1 MLSPTFERG
10 QGTKASVRDLWQL
23 QSLPSF
29 GADGTRECYFVHR
42 VTGSQQWEA
51 PPGFFIDEV
60 ERQISNESID
70 ELLTSCSSP
79 AEILTHIGLVPLT
92 SAFLNLLEA
101 FESGED
107 TAKTVD
113 VTPLHLVFLR
123 LRRSRI
129 RSLHHFG
136 ESAWV
141 EACSA
146 FGFALPSTIASFLT
160 CYLPAATAMEGAI
173 LLSEMSI
180 SDERIAKGLINGDI
194 SSIHG
199 MINECTRGLRRA
211 LFGRKEALEYR
222 TANGEIILQNDNLF
236 VDSFMLIAWLQ
247 FLTILLESH
256 AATDIGEQSLSHNFL
271 DDASLI
277 SLSSVLIEI
286 LQCSSSNPNASLC
299 ALRLLGLLHSSA
311 QNEDQKRRYL
321 SDTISME
328 GFGSMLV
335 RSLDGLLDS
344 SVSNSTAETVFHV
357 LSSELPG
364 KNEDLLTVLITNQDR
379 LLLSLLRFASAL
391 IEYKTSD
398 SYTSKSSSQVS
409 STSSATTTTT
419 TTTHC
424 VLYST
429 DAKVLVEI
437 AIRECS
443 NLPDGSYLIRSAW
456 FDLIHSLLLSSVW
469 YEGGLNKNVEM
480 INKLNALS
488 EAHSKSSSSHTEGLL
503 LQKSATKVNSALKES
518 ERMLSEI

>member
-1 MLSPTFERG
+1 
-10 QGTKASVRDLWQL
+10 
-23 QSLPSF
+23 
-29 GADGTRECYFVHR
+29 
-42 VTGSQQWEA
+42 
-51 PPGFFIDEV
+51 
-60 ERQISNESID
+60 
-70 ELLTSCSSP
+70 
-79 AEILTHIGLVPLT
+79 
-92 SAFLNLLEA
+92 
-101 FESGED
+101 
-107 TAKTVD
+107 
-113 VTPLHLVFLR
+113 
-123 LRRSRI
+123 
-129 RSLHHFG
+129 
-136 ESAWV
+136 
-141 EACSA
+141 
-146 FGFALPSTIASFLT
+146 
-160 CYLPAATAMEGAI
+160 MEGAI

-222 TANGEIILQNDNLF
+222 AANGEIILQNDNLF

-271 DDASLI
+271 DDTSLI

-321 SDTISME
+321 LDTISME

-357 LSSELPG
+357 LSSESPG

-398 SYTSKSSSQVS
+398 SYTSKLSSQVS
-409 STSSATTTTT
+409 STSSAT

-480 INKLNALS
+480 ITKLNALS
-488 EAHSKSSSSHTEGLL
+488 EAYSKSSSSHTEGLL